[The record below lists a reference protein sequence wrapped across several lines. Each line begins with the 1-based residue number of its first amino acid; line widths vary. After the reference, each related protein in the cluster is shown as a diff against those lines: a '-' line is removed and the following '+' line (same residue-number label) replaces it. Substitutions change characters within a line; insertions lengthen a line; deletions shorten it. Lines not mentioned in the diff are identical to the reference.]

1 MSRDPND
8 IPEVFRRAMRDVGWD
23 YGGGND
29 DDDNGR
35 SSFPPRSDRPRSA
48 GSNRTL
54 WIIVIIFLLLI
65 SFNWI
70 VNTYTNWT
78 WFQAM
83 NYDDVWLKQF
93 AYKIILFVI
102 GFLVALIFIWLNWTI
117 ARKRALRT
125 TNPLQPQILKL
136 PWARWIIALLAIFL
150 SFGFGTGVSSQWE
163 TAIQFLYRTNFGTA
177 DPLFGLDV
185 SFYLF
190 NLPLF
195 EFIQGWISSLLFVTL
210 IGAAAIYAGNNLVD
224 LQKGQW
230 RPQNIPLIRRHL
242 VVLITLL
249 LLTWAAGYWLD
260 IYQLVYSQRGTV
272 FGASYTDVN
281 ATLWALRLQ
290 MIFLTLTA
298 VAVFINYFRFNIR
311 LVLITGGLW
320 LAATL
325 LVAGLYPGLLQ
336 RYAVEPNELEREGP
350 YIANNIEFTRL
361 AFDLE
366 DVDSQPF
373 GDIAILDQELL
384 GDEKA
389 EAILRNIRL
398 WDYRP
403 LQDTYEQLQALRPYY
418 QFGEVDIDRYTIEG
432 QTRQVM
438 LAVRELNKANLNN
451 PTWVNRNLEFTHG
464 YGLVMNPVD
473 QITSEGQPEFYI
485 QDLPPQSVVE
495 EIEITQPEVYFGE
508 LMDDEVFVSPTRPS
522 FSYPSGN
529 ENIETVYTGTGG
541 VQLNNFLK
549 RLAFALRLADANV
562 ILSDEIDNDTRVL
575 LYRQIRERVS
585 QVAPFLAL
593 DSDPY
598 IVVTDDGRLMWIL
611 DAYTFSNKFPYATP
625 TENGFNYIRNAA
637 KITIDAYH
645 GNINFYIA
653 DQEDPIIKTYNTAF
667 PGLFQPLNDMPEDL
681 LVHLRYPEGMFRIQT
696 QQYLTY
702 HMTDERVFYNREDV
716 WQIPQEIFEGD
727 QQAMEPYY
735 VTMPLPGEV
744 EAEYLLIQPVTPIG
758 KSNMIAWIAARNDVP
773 NYGELVVY
781 DLPKQE
787 LIYGPL
793 QIEARIDQ
801 DPEISGQFSLWD
813 QQGSSIIRGNLLVI
827 PVGESF
833 LYVEPVYLLSDI
845 GALPE
850 LKRIIVATDTRIA
863 MAETLDD
870 ALLDLLQ
877 ETPGELPEIEIE
889 VEGEDSGGE
898 TAVTEPIP
906 TRAPSPVDATVQQ
919 LVESANAHYEAAE
932 TAQRTGDWATYGAEL
947 DALQL
952 DLERLME
959 LVEENNN

>member
-23 YGGGND
+23 YGGGGD

-35 SSFPPRSDRPRSA
+35 SPLPPRPDRPQSP
-48 GSNRTL
+48 GSNRAI
-54 WIIVIIFLLLI
+54 WITVVLFVLLI

-70 VNTYTNWT
+70 ITTYTDWT
-78 WFQAM
+78 WYQAM
-83 NYDDVWLKQF
+83 SYDDVWLKQF
-93 AYKIILFVI
+93 AYKIVLFAV
-102 GFLVALIFIWLNWTI
+102 GFIVALIFLWFNWAM

-125 TNPLQPQILKL
+125 TNPLQPQLLKF
-136 PWARWIIALLAIFL
+136 PWVKWAIGAAAAFLA
-150 SFGFGTGVSSQWE
+150 FGFGSGVSAQWE
-163 TAIQFLYRTNFGTA
+163 TVLQFVYRTNFGTV
-177 DPLFGLDV
+177 DPLFQQDV

-210 IGAAAIYAGNNLVD
+210 AGVVALYAGNNLVD

-230 RPQNIPLIRRHL
+230 RPQSVPLIRRHI
-242 VVLITLL
+242 VVLLVLL
-249 LLTWAAGYWLD
+249 LLTWAAGYLID
-260 IYQLVYSQRGTV
+260 IYQLVYSNRGTV

-281 ATLWALRLQ
+281 ATQWALILQ
-290 MIFLTLTA
+290 MVFLTLTA

-350 YIANNIEFTRL
+350 YITDNIEFTRL

-366 DVDSQPF
+366 DVTTQPF
-373 GDIAILDQELL
+373 GEIALLDQALL
-384 GDEKA
+384 GNEKA

-403 LQDTYEQLQALRPYY
+403 LQDTYTQLQALRPYY
-418 QFGEVDIDRYTIEG
+418 QFGEVDIDRYTIDGE
-432 QTRQVM
+432 TRQVM
-438 LAVRELNKANLNN
+438 LGIRELDKSKLEN
-451 PTWVNRNLEFTHG
+451 PSWVNSNLEFTHG

-473 QITSEGQPEFYI
+473 QVTSEGQPEFYI
-485 QDLPPQSVVE
+485 QDIPPQSIVE
-495 EIEITQPEVYFGE
+495 EIQITQPEVYYGE

-522 FSYPSGN
+522 FSYPSGG
-529 ENIETVYTGTGG
+529 ENIETVYTGKGG
-541 VQLNNFLK
+541 VQLDSFFK
-549 RLAFALRLADANV
+549 RIAFALRLADANV

-575 LYRQIRERVS
+575 LYRQIRNRVS

-593 DSDPY
+593 DNDPY
-598 IVVTDDGRLMWIL
+598 AVVTDEGKLVWVL
-611 DAYTFSNKFPYATP
+611 DAYTISSKFPYATP
-625 TENGFNYIRNAA
+625 TETGFNYIRNAV
-637 KITIDAYH
+637 KITVDAYD
-645 GNINFYIA
+645 GDINFYIA
-653 DQEDPIIKTYNTAF
+653 DQDDPIIRTYESAF
-667 PGLFQPLNDMPEDL
+667 PGLFQPLSAMPEDL
-681 LVHLRYPEGMFRIQT
+681 LQHLRYPEGMFRIQT

-702 HMTDERVFYNREDV
+702 HMTDPRVFYNREDV
-716 WQIPQEIFEGD
+716 WQIPQEIFDGSE
-727 QQAMEPYY
+727 QAMEPYY
-735 VTMPLPGEV
+735 VTMPLPGEI
-744 EAEYLLIQPVTPIG
+744 EEEYLLIQPVTPIG

-773 NYGELVVY
+773 NYGEVVVY

-813 QQGSSIIRGNLLVI
+813 QRGSRVIRGNLLVI

-833 LYVEPVYLLSDI
+833 LYVEPVYLLSDTS
-845 GALPE
+845 ALPE
-850 LKRIIVATDTRIA
+850 LKRVIVATDTRIA
-863 MAETLDD
+863 MAETLNG
-870 ALLDLLQ
+870 ALNDLLK
-877 ETPGELPEIEIE
+877 EPPGEVTLDNIDD
-889 VEGEDSGGE
+889 VEGG
-898 TAVTEPIP
+898 TEFAEPDP
-906 TRAPSPVDATVQQ
+906 TRAPLPADANVEA

-932 TAQRTGDWATYGAEL
+932 AAQRDGDWATYGTEI

-959 LVEENNN
+959 LVGENE